1 MVRIAVVLVGVGL
14 WLAAWGA
21 FPAGPE
27 VGGIAAG
34 APLATTPSPTA
45 TPTRTV
51 TPTYVVIT
59 STPTPPNAATVL
71 AQLAAL
77 ATQIA
82 LEGTPTPLPRNWV
95 TPIVVTATPTPPNV
109 WTATPTPTL
118 VVITPSPT
126 AANVATAF
134 ARLAALAT
142 QAARE
147 GTPTPLPRNWVTP
160 VVVTATPT
168 PANPATAAWLTVTA
182 FVVAL
187 TGTPTPTPP
196 NVWTATPTPTLV
208 VITPS
213 PTAANVATAF
223 ARLAARATQ
232 IALQGTPTPLPP
244 NWVTPVVVTAVP
256 TPANPATAAWATLIA
271 ALDGTPTPTP
281 LNVWTATP
289 TPTYVIVTPTPEPGN
304 LATAIALA
312 TQVARAGTPTPL
324 PPNWVT
330 PIVVTATPTPA
341 NAATAEYLALRAV
354 LAALAGTPT
363 PTPLHMWTA
372 TPTPL
377 IWVDVPVLPTATPQ
391 RTISTPDPFLVP
403 PEFYGRIGFV
413 SDREG
418 GRPAWYIMD
427 PDGSNVQRLSGPDIY
442 YAALV
447 RDTID
452 PSGEYQVI
460 VTEPRTPQYD
470 RQVGKNTE
478 LSIVRL
484 ADGYQWYIIGQTRG
498 ADYFPAYC
506 PAEPRYIAYTSQ
518 QSGNDEI
525 FVVDLLSG
533 DREGAVL
540 TTTRLT
546 ENEWQWDKHPSWSPD
561 CRQIVF
567 YSNRDG
573 RNQIYVMDFMGMNY
587 PGGNQHNISN
597 NPYND
602 WDPVWFKPPPA
613 RRVP

>member
-1 MVRIAVVLVGVGL
+1 MSPSSRSLPIRYMVRIAVALAGVGL

-21 FPAGPE
+21 FPVGPE

-34 APLATTPSPTA
+34 APLALATTPTPTA
-45 TPTRTV
+45 TPTTTPTPTATP

-59 STPTPPNAATVL
+59 STPTPPEVATVL

-77 ATQIA
+77 ATQI
-82 LEGTPTPLPRNWV
+82 
-95 TPIVVTATPTPPNV
+95 
-109 WTATPTPTL
+109 
-118 VVITPSPT
+118 
-126 AANVATAF
+126 
-134 ARLAALAT
+134 
-142 QAARE
+142 ARE

-160 VVVTATPT
+160 LVVTATPT
-168 PANPATAAWLTVTA
+168 PANRATAEWLTVTA
-182 FVVAL
+182 FVAAL
-187 TGTPTPTPP
+187 TGTPTPTPL

-232 IALQGTPTPLPP
+232 IALEGTPTPLPTH
-244 NWVTPVVVTAVP
+244 WVTPIVVTATP
-256 TPANPATAAWATLIA
+256 TPANRATVEYLVLLA
-271 ALDGTPTPTP
+271 ALTGTATPTPP
-281 LNVWTATP
+281 HMWTATP

-312 TQVARAGTPTPL
+312 TQVAREGTPTPL
-324 PPNWVT
+324 PRNWVT

-341 NAATAEYLALRAV
+341 NAATAEYLAMRAV
-354 LAALAGTPT
+354 LAALAGTLT

-377 IWVDVPVLPTATPQ
+377 IWVDVPVFPTATPQ
-391 RTISTPDPFLVP
+391 RTTPTPDPFLVP

-427 PDGSNVQRLSGPDIY
+427 PDGSNVQRLSGAEIY
-442 YAALV
+442 NAALV
-447 RDTID
+447 RDTLD

-533 DREGAVL
+533 DHEGAVL

-597 NPYND
+597 DPYND

-613 RRVP
+613 RPAP